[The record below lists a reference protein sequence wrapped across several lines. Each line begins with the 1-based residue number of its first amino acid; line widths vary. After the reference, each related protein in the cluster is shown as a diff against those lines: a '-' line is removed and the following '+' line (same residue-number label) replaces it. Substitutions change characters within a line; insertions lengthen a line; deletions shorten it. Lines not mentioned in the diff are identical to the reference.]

1 MPSNKR
7 RYKQDPKT
15 GKMDGSV
22 PLVVNP
28 PETDNPWRDSPPFQ
42 KEEGVLSDGYDT
54 LFDMYS
60 KKRTI
65 PDQFEPEAYPERFLG
80 SHHPLAKE
88 VNDAFVGLDNEQK
101 CLAIGDYL
109 SSLEYRIRKM
119 PGVYLQG
126 QASDEEWQWWCHQ
139 QADRVSGDNPALAS
153 DYRDLAEQMP
163 PTNYEFAYLIS
174 ARGHAKGVS
183 RSYDREMRYLAGY
196 HGKNPDDIRIA
207 VESQRLA
214 FLRMKPEER
223 PTVPGWFKEG
233 IDSSYWGKEKATRP
247 PQDDA
252 TTWGLYSVLT
262 NPDVTDSLPVAES
275 QEYVVF
281 DTETTG
287 LSDSAAIVQLTAIRY
302 DSDGNEQERIS
313 TYLKPNDLSVFES
326 EDAKY
331 AREVTG
337 ITAETVKDAP
347 RFSDIAPQLRSMM
360 TGRTLV
366 AHNLMFD
373 YPRVQRAFAESADES
388 GSPGE
393 RALPLS
399 PIVDTLRLAR
409 WVQPNPGV
417 PRKEWKHTLE
427 HACKRADIAFNS
439 EEAHDAL
446 YDVER
451 TNDLFR
457 YLKASPL
464 GGTKNT

>member
-1 MPSNKR
+1 MSTHKR

-22 PLVVNP
+22 PVAVNP
-28 PETDNPWRDSPPFQ
+28 PETEDPWRNSSPFPR
-42 KEEGVLSDGYDT
+42 EEGAVSEGYDT
-54 LFDMYS
+54 LFSMYS
-60 KKRTI
+60 KNRSI
-65 PDQFEPEAYPERFLG
+65 PEQFDPEAYPDQFLG
-80 SHHPLAKE
+80 SHHPMAKE
-88 VNDAFVGLDNEQK
+88 VNDAFIGLDDEQK
-101 CLAIGDYL
+101 RLAVSDYL
-109 SSLEYRIRKM
+109 SSLEYRIRKT

-126 QASDEEWQWWCHQ
+126 PADDDEWQWWCHQ
-139 QADRVSGDNPALAS
+139 QAERVAEDNPALAS
-153 DYRDLAEQMP
+153 DYRDLAEQLP
-163 PTNYEFAYLIS
+163 PTNYEFGYLIS

-207 VESQRLA
+207 VEAERLK
-214 FLRMKPEER
+214 FLRMKPEDR
-223 PTVPGWFKEG
+223 PTAPRWFKEG
-233 IDSSYWGKEKATRP
+233 IDSSYWGKDKATRP

-252 TTWGLYSVLT
+252 TAWGLYSVLANPEVT
-262 NPDVTDSLPVAES
+262 NSLPDAES

-313 TYLKPNDLSVFES
+313 TYLKPKDISVFDS

-337 ITAETVKDAP
+337 ITADTVKDAP
-347 RFSDIAPQLRSMM
+347 QFSDIAPQLREMM

-373 YPRVQRAFAESADES
+373 YPRVQRAFADSADGE
-388 GSPGE
+388 GSPAE

-417 PRKEWKHTLE
+417 ARKEWKHTLE
-427 HACKRADIAFNS
+427 QACKRANIAFDS

-457 YLKASPL
+457 YLKSSPL
-464 GGTKNT
+464 GGGQGN